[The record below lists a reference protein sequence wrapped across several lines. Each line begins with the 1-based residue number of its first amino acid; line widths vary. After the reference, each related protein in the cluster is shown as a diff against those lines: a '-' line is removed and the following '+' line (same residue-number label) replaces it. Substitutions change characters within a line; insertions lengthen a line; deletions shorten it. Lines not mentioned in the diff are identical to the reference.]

1 MWEVKILDASG
12 KILEA
17 LLTVQWKSYK
27 NHINSRSLMGI
38 PSYQLQ
44 KFDFFFFFQVYSK
57 GKQEIRQVLNQ
68 PINRQKI

>member
-1 MWEVKILDASG
+1 MAYIKSPHMWEVKILDASG

-44 KFDFFFFFQVYSK
+44 KFEKKKDFFSSLL
-57 GKQEIRQVLNQ
+57 ER
-68 PINRQKI
+68 